1 MKRCLHLAVI
11 LVFTLNLTCLS
22 FAQLETEE
30 TGPSIHL
37 KPVLGFEFFS
47 RTVGWNGDNENNY
60 TSKLKSYLFTLKME
74 FEIQEGLFLDLL
86 LGYSSSNYDEMV
98 FRELPFSVE
107 LDVGG
112 ISGYLFGGEIQK
124 NLISPG
130 NFKIG
135 LFGQFAFCL
144 GTKKEWDISG
154 LNVPGKI
161 EGNPTWMRA
170 VAGPL
175 LTYQRFNDFYPYLFL
190 SFNYLWG
197 SFEMEET
204 VQTLKGNE
212 KKKFS
217 GEGLIGISLGTIY
230 ELTDS
235 FSLKGEV
242 IVFPYKGGLD
252 DFGFIINAAYA
263 F

>member
-1 MKRCLHLAVI
+1 MKRSLHLAVI

-22 FAQLETEE
+22 IAQLETEE

-47 RTVGWNGDNENNY
+47 RTVGWNGDNENKY

-112 ISGYLFGGEIQK
+112 ISGYLFGGEIHK

-130 NFKIG
+130 DFKIG
-135 LFGQFAFCL
+135 VFGQFAFYL
-144 GTKKEWDISG
+144 G
-154 LNVPGKI
+154 
-161 EGNPTWMRA
+161 
-170 VAGPL
+170 
-175 LTYQRFNDFYPYLFL
+175 
-190 SFNYLWG
+190 
-197 SFEMEET
+197 
-204 VQTLKGNE
+204 
-212 KKKFS
+212 
-217 GEGLIGISLGTIY
+217 
-230 ELTDS
+230 
-235 FSLKGEV
+235 KGE
-242 IVFPYKGGLD
+242 ITD
-252 DFGFIINAAYA
+252 A
-263 F
+263 